1 MSAISDVLHELRPR
15 PGLQTDAAALPEADE
30 ALAVARGQ
38 NAAENAAAPAAI
50 SHAPANTAGN
60 EEPR

>member
-1 MSAISDVLHELRPR
+1 MSAISDVLHELRLR

-38 NAAENAAAPAAI
+38 NAAEPAAI